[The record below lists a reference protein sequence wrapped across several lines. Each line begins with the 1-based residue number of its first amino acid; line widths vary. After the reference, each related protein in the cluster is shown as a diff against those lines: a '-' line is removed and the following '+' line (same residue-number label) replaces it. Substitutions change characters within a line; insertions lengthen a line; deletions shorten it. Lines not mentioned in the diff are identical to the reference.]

1 MAQLNPDTTSALAPP
16 EGVRA
21 DFENPY
27 CQAGAVYAAQSILLG
42 VASLILAARIYTK
55 ALLMKQLGCDDYAL
69 VLGWASTV
77 LKHRLP
83 IRIKEICL
91 TEQSPQNQ
99 YIGQILYCI
108 EILFVKLGALFQ
120 LRRIFFGTKKNMT
133 YWLLTSLIVINTTF
147 YFIAFFIAI
156 FQCRSIDGLWDQ
168 SYRIVEGRCLDM
180 GALIIGTAGFNV
192 AIDFLM
198 LVLPLYSISQ
208 IMISTK
214 RKLGIGAVFA
224 TGILATV
231 ASALR
236 LAYSIQVTQVS
247 DITFKTPDLLWAA
260 SLEVVSIIVAASIPV
275 MPRLFKHMQGRDR
288 TQAGG
293 DYRNNVFQSATIL
306 KNQRPGRT
314 QLKISGG
321 RTPRTIARTLTRTAS
336 SSNLGNDWVILDD
349 FQPQHGKTSHVSV
362 GSGRASSRTE
372 SVLDLNSGVVGA
384 VDMV

>member
-1 MAQLNPDTTSALAPP
+1 MACVTHGYAFVLA
-16 EGVRA
+16 G
-21 DFENPY
+21 
-27 CQAGAVYAAQSILLG
+27 
-42 VASLILAARIYTK
+42 
-55 ALLMKQLGCDDYAL
+55 
-69 VLGWASTV
+69 TV

-224 TGILATV
+224 TGIL
-231 ASALR
+231 
-236 LAYSIQVTQVS
+236 
-247 DITFKTPDLLWAA
+247 
-260 SLEVVSIIVAASIPV
+260 
-275 MPRLFKHMQGRDR
+275 
-288 TQAGG
+288 
-293 DYRNNVFQSATIL
+293 
-306 KNQRPGRT
+306 
-314 QLKISGG
+314 
-321 RTPRTIARTLTRTAS
+321 
-336 SSNLGNDWVILDD
+336 
-349 FQPQHGKTSHVSV
+349 
-362 GSGRASSRTE
+362 
-372 SVLDLNSGVVGA
+372 
-384 VDMV
+384 